1 MPRAGP
7 PPCDTSGTTEYLPTI
22 PARTCGR
29 ARGRSRAR
37 SGPKTNHDRPG
48 RTGPASASRKPR
60 GCAPSTRRCRRRAC
74 RAAGRSPCGRGA
86 SPSPFPDR
94 CEPFHVLCSSRSF
107 GCVYYD
113 CVAPPESM
121 CAAGSVA
128 TPTLVHSCK
137 HFAGGAALDR
147 LGRVER
153 ARCARQCHEVLRW
166 QVPSVSCTVRPR
178 LEFWF
183 AASGR

>member
-1 MPRAGP
+1 MSRVATRGAVNSLSLASSGPASRPWRRTASPRRRRARGRAPRRAAPRRAGP
-7 PPCDTSGTTEYLPTI
+7 RPCDTSGTTEYLPTI

-86 SPSPFPDR
+86 SPRPFLIDTFV
-94 CEPFHVLCSSRSF
+94 CAQ
-107 GCVYYD
+107 D
-113 CVAPPESM
+113 AAPTEGGVSTQLTL
-121 CAAGSVA
+121 AGA
-128 TPTLVHSCK
+128 QRT
-137 HFAGGAALDR
+137 G
-147 LGRVER
+147 
-153 ARCARQCHEVLRW
+153 
-166 QVPSVSCTVRPR
+166 
-178 LEFWF
+178 
-183 AASGR
+183 